1 LPIFDHG
8 FVIPSEVEES
18 LIIKHAMHRKKRAKN
33 PKNADRK
40 QPQATSGRQLKRM
53 RGFVRGINTAVRRES
68 DRV

>member
-33 PKNADRK
+33 PDRK